1 MSTPAGS
8 RGGAKGKQKRTT
20 PGIPRWSP
28 TRVLVWP
35 SPVYRWESGR
45 DPEFSGVCGRTYRLR
60 TVGMLYTMVSR
71 VRWVLYRCPAGRSC
85 LLTVLLV
92 PSSVPPTSPPSG
104 SSLVVTLP
112 KVVGTL
118 SNVENDLFRVQS
130 LLLSQQNTRPY
141 ATELSSSPIASH
153 FSSSFAAKHHRREHI
168 SRTRL
173 R

>member
-1 MSTPAGS
+1 MEQ
-8 RGGAKGKQKRTT
+8 QKRTT

-130 LLLSQQNTRPY
+130 LLLSQRSPVTSQF
-141 ATELSSSPIASH
+141 SSP
-153 FSSSFAAKHHRREHI
+153 FAAKHHLREYI